1 MALGKI
7 ANAAVAVSVAGIII
21 LAGMYVSSKKV
32 HADEQDSVQ
41 NLAQIGLNIAP
52 VYLNLTGKD
61 PTLVGLGSYIVN
73 AQADCNGCH
82 TSSPVGAEFGVS
94 NNSNN
99 PYLLFPN
106 HSPWKVQAKYYLG
119 GGQNFGPAGPGI
131 GDPTG
136 PYYAGP
142 GNGPLIITR
151 NLTPDYTGLPEGG
164 HSLSQFLNI
173 MHTGH
178 DYDQLHLNCGTTNN
192 NGKVV
197 STNCYY
203 TPNEPAGAPSGGEI
217 NGAVLQVMPWAVFS
231 NMTDYQLT
239 AIWTYLSAIPCI
251 ANTGSPYSNLINV
264 CH

>member
-1 MALGKI
+1 MALWKI
-7 ANAAVAVSVAGIII
+7 ANAAVAVSVAATIT
-21 LAGMYVSSKKV
+21 LAGVYLSSTKV
-32 HADEQDSVQ
+32 HATEQDSDQ
-41 NLAQIGLNIAP
+41 NLAQIGLSIAP
-52 VYLNLTGKD
+52 VNLNLIGKD

-82 TSSPVGAEFGVS
+82 TSSPADSEFGS
-94 NNSNN
+94 SSNSNN

-106 HSPWKVQAKYYLG
+106 HAPWKTQAQYYLG

-131 GDPTG
+131 SSG
-136 PYYAGP
+136 PYAAGP
-142 GNGPLIITR
+142 GTGPLIITR

-173 MHTGH
+173 MRTGH
-178 DYDQLHLNCGTTNN
+178 DYDQLHLNCGTRNDQGT
-192 NGKVV
+192 VV
-197 STNCYY
+197 TTNCYY
-203 TPNEPAGAPSGGEI
+203 TPNQPAGAPSGGEI
-217 NGAVLQVMPWAVFS
+217 NGAVLQVMPWPVFN

-264 CH
+264 CR